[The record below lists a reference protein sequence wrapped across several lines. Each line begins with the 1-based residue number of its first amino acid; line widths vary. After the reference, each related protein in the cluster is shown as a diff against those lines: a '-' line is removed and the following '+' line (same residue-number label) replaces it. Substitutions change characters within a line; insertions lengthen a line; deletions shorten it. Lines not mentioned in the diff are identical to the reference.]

1 MLPGTSYFREM
12 CSCRRAVPVRRS
24 TTRICRFAEKGGER
38 WWQKRVRVRGVGGCS
53 GARRGNGIYLPLFHS
68 PVLSRSAVERDET
81 VQDERGKV
89 ARNAS
94 ATVRS
99 PVPDEQIREYGRW
112 KYRFRLE
119 ATADVLLVSPSSFT
133 LYLSVSLFP
142 FHSFVLRSNVL
153 LLHCEKIAHA
163 RARASSSPGVRARA
177 HVCIRVQIA
186 NPDRL
191 SPQVYGDYGFAG
203 DLTPPRATRRW
214 LFVCLA

>member
-24 TTRICRFAEKGGER
+24 TTRICRLAEKGGER

-53 GARRGNGIYLPLFHS
+53 EARREATGSLSHSLPLSFTN
-68 PVLSRSAVERDET
+68 SRGAVERDGT
-81 VQDERGKV
+81 ARDERGKV

-119 ATADVLLVSPSSFT
+119 ATADVLLIPSSSFA
-133 LYLSVSLFP
+133 LYLSVFLSLSLSLSLSVSP
-142 FHSFVLRSNVL
+142 FRPTLE
-153 LLHCEKIAHA
+153 C
-163 RARASSSPGVRARA
+163 SPFT
-177 HVCIRVQIA
+177 
-186 NPDRL
+186 L
-191 SPQVYGDYGFAG
+191 
-203 DLTPPRATRRW
+203 
-214 LFVCLA
+214 

>member
-12 CSCRRAVPVRRS
+12 CSCRRTVPVRRS
-24 TTRICRFAEKGGER
+24 TTRICRFAEKGRER

-53 GARRGNGIYLPLFHS
+53 KARRGNGIYPPLFLPPS
-68 PVLSRSAVERDET
+68 ISRSAVEWDET

-119 ATADVLLVSPSSFT
+119 ATADVLLISPSSFM
-133 LYLSVSLFP
+133 LYLSVSLFL
-142 FHSFVLRSNVL
+142 FHSFVLERFSVYTARRSYT
-153 LLHCEKIAHA
+153 
-163 RARASSSPGVRARA
+163 RARAFSSRTACE
-177 HVCIRVQIA
+177 HVHMCIYACR
-186 NPDRL
+186 
-191 SPQVYGDYGFAG
+191 
-203 DLTPPRATRRW
+203 
-214 LFVCLA
+214 